1 MSSVSSEVVEDKD
14 RAYHSSYF
22 EMLGEQGFPGLILF
36 LLIHAIGLVR
46 MEVLRRRYRKAEG
59 EEAWI
64 APLATA
70 LQNAQLIYLVGAL
83 FVGIAFQ
90 PVIYMLLAVQIGFD
104 VLVGRKRREE
114 GRAPWTRRPAKPGDA
129 AGLTGLTAQEL

>member
-1 MSSVSSEVVEDKD
+1 
-14 RAYHSSYF
+14 
-22 EMLGEQGFPGLILF
+22 MLGEQGFPGLFLF

-70 LQNAQLIYLVGAL
+70 LQNAQLVYLAGAV
-83 FVGIAFQ
+83 FVGIAWQ
-90 PVIYMLLAVQIGFD
+90 PLIYMLLGVQIGLD
-104 VLVGRKRREE
+104 VLVGRKARDE
-114 GRAPWTRRPAKPGDA
+114 GRVPWGHRAPAK
-129 AGLTGLTAQEL
+129 AGAQT